1 MDATPGSAH
10 VPTLSAEA
18 AVRDIVIVGGG
29 AAGLELATGLS
40 ARYRRSSSVKITLV
54 DNTRT
59 HLWKPLLHSVAAG
72 SITASEHEHDY
83 LALAHW
89 YGFRF
94 QYGEIIGLDRTV
106 KQITLAA
113 TYDDEGRQITPER
126 PLPYEVLVMSIGSV
140 SNDFGT
146 PGVAEYAVPLDT
158 PEQAKRFH
166 RRLVNGYLRAQTQ
179 SEPLRPGQLTVVVVG
194 AGATGTELV
203 AELHRTTR
211 ELVGFGL
218 DRINPEKDIRIVLI
232 EAGPRIL
239 PALPEVISTSTTKTL
254 EALGIEVRTGER
266 VAEVSAEG
274 VRLASGAFIASDL
287 VVWSAGVR
295 AAECLDRFDGLETNR
310 NHQLV
315 VTETLQTTRDPD
327 IFAIGDCAQC
337 PRKDSAAPVP
347 PRAQAAHQQAAHLAR
362 QLPIKLEGGALQPFE
377 YRDFGSL
384 VTLSKYQVI
393 GNLMGFVGRDFR
405 VEGLIARLMYRWLY
419 LNHEMAVN
427 GGRRSV
433 LGTIARLLARQYR
446 PAIKL
451 H

>member
-1 MDATPGSAH
+1 MNDTSKSVQTSTPTAPAATRN
-10 VPTLSAEA
+10 V
-18 AVRDIVIVGGG
+18 VIVGGG
-29 AAGLELATGLS
+29 AAGLELATALS
-40 ARYRRSSSVKITLV
+40 KRYKKSPSTQITLV

-89 YGFRF
+89 HGFRF
-94 QYGEIIGLDRTV
+94 QYGEVVGLDRSA
-106 KQITLAA
+106 KQITLAP

-126 PLPYEVLVMSIGSV
+126 RLPYDILVMAIGSV

-146 PGVAEYAVPLDT
+146 PGVAEHAVPLDT

-211 ELVGFGL
+211 ELVDFGL
-218 DRINPEKDIRIVLI
+218 DRINPETDIRIVLI

-239 PALPEVISTSTTKTL
+239 PALPEVISASTTRTL

-266 VAEVSAEG
+266 VAEVTAEG
-274 VRLASGAFIASDL
+274 VRLASGAFIDSDL

-295 AAECLDRFDGLETNR
+295 AAEYLDRFDGLETNR

-337 PRKDSAAPVP
+337 PRKDSPTPVP
-347 PRAQAAHQQAAHLAR
+347 PRAQAAHQQADHLAH
-362 QLPIKLEGGALQPFE
+362 QIINKLEGAGLEPCE

-405 VEGLIARLMYRWLY
+405 VEGMIARLMYRSLY
-419 LNHEMAVN
+419 LSHEAAVS

-433 LGTIARLLARQYR
+433 LGTIGRLLARQYR